1 MLLTIKVKIN
11 TMQNVPFLLF
21 KEEILFFQVNSRLNQ
36 NYQAFHQEILFL
48 TQKLYR
54 GKWNDY
60 KSIIVVEYGKKITNE
75 LCFVVEYAMYLV

>member
-1 MLLTIKVKIN
+1 
-11 TMQNVPFLLF
+11 MQNVPFLLF
-21 KEEILFFQVNSRLNQ
+21 KEEMLFFQVNSRLNQ
-36 NYQAFHQEILFL
+36 NHQAFHQEALVIILFL

-60 KSIIVVEYGKKITNE
+60 KSIIVVEYGKNVANE